1 LDWIEIAGYLASALV
16 FTSFYMR
23 RMIPLRVVAIGSNIA
38 FIVFGYGTGTL
49 PVLILHVLLLP
60 MNVWRTVEI
69 VRLTRRV
76 EAASK
81 GDLSL
86 DWLKPFMRSV
96 RHPTGHVLFRLGDTA
111 DRMFY
116 VVSGEVALEEI
127 GACVGPGEIFGEIA
141 LFSSERRRTLSAR
154 CATDCELLW
163 IDEPELQQ
171 LCYQNPA
178 MAFHLLRLVT
188 NRLLRNGGPAAVPF
202 ARKLGSAPT
211 LRAARTAGSEG
222 RPSNR

>member
-1 LDWIEIAGYLASALV
+1 MEISGYLASALV

-38 FIVFGYGTGTL
+38 FIVFGYGTSTM

-60 MNVWRTVEI
+60 MNVWRTIEI

-81 GDLSL
+81 GNLSL

-96 RHPTGHVLFRLGDTA
+96 HHPAGHPLFRLGDPA
-111 DRMFY
+111 DRLFY
-116 VVSGEVALEEI
+116 LVDGAVALEEI
-127 GACVGPGEIFGEIA
+127 GARLGPGDIFGEIA
-141 LFSSERRRTLSAR
+141 LFSAERRRTLSAR

-163 IDEPELQQ
+163 IDEAELQQ

-178 MAFHLLRLVT
+178 MAFHLLRLIT
-188 NRLLRNGGPAAVPF
+188 NRLLRNVARAELTSGPSSIAA
-202 ARKLGSAPT
+202 K
-211 LRAARTAGSEG
+211 
-222 RPSNR
+222 